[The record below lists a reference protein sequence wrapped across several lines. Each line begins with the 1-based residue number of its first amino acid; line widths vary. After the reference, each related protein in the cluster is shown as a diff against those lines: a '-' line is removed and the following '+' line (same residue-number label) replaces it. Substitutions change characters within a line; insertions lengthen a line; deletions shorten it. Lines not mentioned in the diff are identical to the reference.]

1 MKSRNECRKWG
12 FAPFFLFALTSAAC
26 SQDAIY
32 KFDPGPF
39 EVTTIEELTFHDA
52 VQDRDVRIRVLYPDG
67 AGPYPVVVYSTGMF
81 CFPQMYDLVTRHW
94 VSHGYIVLQPNHLDS
109 PNNVRPPTME
119 ELEIVV
125 QSRLR
130 DVSFALDSLEEI
142 GRQADIAERIDDRRF
157 AMAGHSFGA
166 GISMMK
172 IGLYLKDDYDLP
184 YGQAYDERFQAAV
197 VMSGQG
203 YGMEQLADN
212 AFDGIR
218 RPLMATGGSR
228 DIGRVDP
235 GGLTAT
241 EWRMQ
246 PFLLAPPGDKYALVT
261 DGTDHYMGGLI
272 CNPKRGEGPDHEAV
286 AIVRAMTTA
295 FLDAYL
301 KDDPAALDFLTTANV
316 PALTNGKAIYQFN

>member
-1 MKSRNECRKWG
+1 MGSCNQRKKWG
-12 FAPFFLFALTSAAC
+12 FAPFFLFALISVAS
-26 SQDAIY
+26 SQDALY
-32 KFDPGPF
+32 KFDPGPL
-39 EVTTIEELTFHDA
+39 EVTTIEALTFNDNI
-52 VQDRDVRIRVLYPDG
+52 QDRDVRMRVMYPEG

-94 VSHGYIVLQPNHLDS
+94 VSHGYVVILPNHLDS
-109 PNNVRPPTME
+109 PNNERPPTLE
-119 ELEIVV
+119 ELDIVV
-125 QSRLR
+125 QSRIR
-130 DVSFALDSLEEI
+130 DVTFALDSLGKI
-142 GRQADIAERIDDRRF
+142 GRQADITARIDDRRVG
-157 AMAGHSFGA
+157 MAGHSFGA
-166 GISMMK
+166 GVSMMK
-172 IGLYLKDDYDLP
+172 IGLHLKDEFDLL

-197 VMSGQG
+197 LMSGQG

-212 AFDGIR
+212 AFDGVR

-228 DIGRVDP
+228 DIGRVNP

-246 PFLLAPPGDKYALVT
+246 PFLLTPPGDKYVVIT

-272 CNPKRGEGPDHEAV
+272 CNPKRGEGPDHDAA

-301 KDDPAALDFLTTANV
+301 KDESAALDFLTTADV
-316 PALTNGKAIYQFN
+316 PVLTKGKAIYQFN